1 MPSTSHPIFAR
12 LYPRLSQAM
21 DQGGMGS
28 HRHALLAGLAGE
40 VIEIGAGDGKNFPH
54 NPTTVTRVQALEPG
68 PRLRHL
74 AQAAAGQAPVPI
86 DVTDNLAERL
96 PVPDASLD
104 AAVFAFTL
112 CTISDPDAA
121 LREAFRV
128 LRPGGQVR
136 FLEHIRAGTRGL
148 TRLQRL
154 LDASVWPALF
164 GGCHLG
170 RDTATAIEHAGFTI
184 DRLDGFRF
192 PPART
197 AASFHIRCTARRPQ
211 KRTSHMAP
219 APAG

>member
-21 DQGGMGS
+21 DEGGMGG
-28 HRHALLAGLAGE
+28 HRHALLAGLASE

-54 NPTTVTRVQALEPG
+54 YPTTVTRVQALEPE

-74 AQAAAGQAPVPI
+74 AQAAAGQAPVRI
-86 DVTDNLAERL
+86 DVTDSLAERL
-96 PVPDASLD
+96 PAPDASLD

-136 FLEHIRAGTRGL
+136 FLEHVRAGTLGIIL
-148 TRLQRL
+148 LQRL
-154 LDASVWPALF
+154 LATLAAAQITAF
-164 GGCHLG
+164 G
-170 RDTATAIEHAGFTI
+170 A
-184 DRLDGFRF
+184 
-192 PPART
+192 
-197 AASFHIRCTARRPQ
+197 ARRPL
-211 KRTSHMAP
+211 RP
-219 APAG
+219 PGRRAGRSWPPLDFAVSGVYASGVGRNAVTRREDWPLL

>member
-1 MPSTSHPIFAR
+1 
-12 LYPRLSQAM
+12 M

-54 NPTTVTRVQALEPG
+54 YPTTVTRVQALEPE

-86 DVTDNLAERL
+86 DVTDHLAERL
-96 PVPDASLD
+96 PAPDASLD

-136 FLEHIRAGTRGL
+136 FLEHVRAGTRGL

-154 LDASVWPALF
+154 LDASAWPALF
-164 GGCHLG
+164 GGCRLG

-192 PPART
+192 PQGAHPRLIPHPRHRPPAVKGGPAT
-197 AASFHIRCTARRPQ
+197 WPRRPPGNHQ
-211 KRTSHMAP
+211 DHDHDRQGRA
-219 APAG
+219 

>member
-1 MPSTSHPIFAR
+1 
-12 LYPRLSQAM
+12 
-21 DQGGMGS
+21 
-28 HRHALLAGLAGE
+28 
-40 VIEIGAGDGKNFPH
+40 VIEIGADDGKNFPH
-54 NPTTVTRVQALEPG
+54 NPTTVTRVQALEPE
-68 PRLRHL
+68 PRLRHP

-192 PPART
+192 PEART

>member
-1 MPSTSHPIFAR
+1 
-12 LYPRLSQAM
+12 M

-54 NPTTVTRVQALEPG
+54 YPTTVTRVQALEPE

-136 FLEHIRAGTRGL
+136 FLEHVRAGTRGL

-192 PPART
+192 PRRAPPPHSTSAAPPAGRE
-197 AASFHIRCTARRPQ
+197 R
-211 KRTSHMAP
+211 RTSHMAP